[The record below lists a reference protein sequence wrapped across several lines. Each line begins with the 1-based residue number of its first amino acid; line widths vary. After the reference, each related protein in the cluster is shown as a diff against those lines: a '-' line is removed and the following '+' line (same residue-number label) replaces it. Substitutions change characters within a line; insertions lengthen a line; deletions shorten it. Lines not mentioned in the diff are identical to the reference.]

1 MKNIIFILLCLLFA
15 SCSRYTLKE
24 DKIKEMDSA
33 VQQYFDND
41 VKLTVEYYGRL
52 KNPYLPGITITSD
65 LDWTFVNCR
74 RKPAKVKFNDEG
86 IMTDME
92 AKEMA
97 SFTGQPAARYGDYF
111 FHMSHANG
119 RWLIYV
125 AFQNSSNQ
133 WLMLAIPVPTY

>member
-1 MKNIIFILLCLLFA
+1 MKKRIVILLCLLFA

-24 DKIKEMDSA
+24 EKIKDMDLA

-41 VKLTVEYYGRL
+41 VKSVIEYYSRS
-52 KNPYLPGITITSD
+52 KNPYLPEITIARD
-65 LDWTFVNCR
+65 LDWAFINCR

-92 AKEMA
+92 AKEMV
-97 SFTGQPAARYGDYF
+97 SFTGQPATQYGGYF
-111 FHMSHANG
+111 FHMSHADG
-119 RWLIYV
+119 YWKIYV

-133 WLMLAIPVPTY
+133 WLMLAIPVPVY